1 MIPDTSGRSAPAALI
16 EAAKR
21 YIETSGSP
29 IPPFELAL
37 AAANDEQLRDRLL
50 EF

>member
-21 YIETSGSP
+21 YIETSGSS